1 MLQLTKEVNQH
12 LYMRKPMEY
21 GHNIL
26 YHNTNATMSD
36 REKIMVKSE
45 SIVHQLQSHMSS
57 SCDKVYVV

>member
-1 MLQLTKEVNQH
+1 MSQLTKEVIQH

-45 SIVHQLQSHMSS
+45 SDSS
-57 SCDKVYVV
+57 PITITHVIKL

>member
-1 MLQLTKEVNQH
+1 
-12 LYMRKPMEY
+12 MEY

>member
-1 MLQLTKEVNQH
+1 MLQLTKEVIQH

-45 SIVHQLQSHMSS
+45 SDSS
-57 SCDKVYVV
+57 PITITHVIKL

>member
-1 MLQLTKEVNQH
+1 MSQLTKEVIQH

-45 SIVHQLQSHMSS
+45 SDSS
-57 SCDKVYVV
+57 PITITHGIKL